1 MTEPD
6 RPRLIIYQRADIA
19 GARRGWEYQQA
30 RSRALLL
37 GYSLASAVVLN
48 RPTDPVQMLIGE
60 VQLQRADA
68 VLVHSLRDFDGVVPA
83 ALVAVC
89 DVLTFDTEATYARGY
104 VPPDAPPVDGDDAR
118 EAATR

>member
-30 RSRALLL
+30 RSRSLLL

-48 RPTDPVQMLIGE
+48 RPVDPVQTLIGE

-68 VLVHSLRDFDGVVPA
+68 VIVHSLRHFDGEVPP
-83 ALVAVC
+83 ALVALC
-89 DVLTFDTEATYARGY
+89 DVLTVDTQATYARGY
-104 VPPDAPPVDGDDAR
+104 KPPATTAPVDGR
-118 EAATR
+118 SATDQA